1 MDLRNGLYVNVERT
15 IKIILLKS
23 LPSLQEA
30 NKWINKNFMRLD
42 NTYSKNPEDYH
53 AYVRKQ

>member
-1 MDLRNGLYVNVERT
+1 MIVCEWREDNKDYF
-15 IKIILLKS
+15 IKS

-42 NTYSKNPEDYH
+42 NTYSKNPDDFIMH
-53 AYVRKQ
+53 T